1 MVKVQQFADRKEF
14 YCELCGENFGK
25 NYGMA
30 ENHERW
36 ECEVGHEVRTAFSK
50 GESRYS
56 TAQFHSG

>member
-1 MVKVQQFADRKEF
+1 MVKVQQFTDRKEF